1 MGPSLPS
8 RLTSGGGWIRLRGR
22 GEAGRE
28 HAVDLDGDQ
37 RQRRP
42 HARLE
47 GQAVGD
53 PDVDGLGQG
62 MRFGWSGEMGADGN
76 RIWRCW
82 CWFWSE
88 LVEPVLVYSGS

>member
-1 MGPSLPS
+1 MRAAMGPSLPS
-8 RLTSGGGWIRLRGR
+8 RLTSGGGWIRLR
-22 GEAGRE
+22 
-28 HAVDLDGDQ
+28 DLDGDQ

-53 PDVDGLGQG
+53 LDVDGLGQG

-88 LVEPVLVYSGS
+88 LVEPVLVYSGG